1 MWNWNIPTNSRCI
14 PSKGHARKYYNQML
28 ALDRIKKDEFRK
40 VAGPSP
46 SALLTLRQRNLWTEG
61 RANLVLDANNN
72 NSVSPVTQM
81 NEQLSEETI
90 NVIAENYHIP
100 VSKRFDPYL
109 QCVKYP
115 TGEKEEIMLEYSD
128 GVVRNA
134 STSEEIV
141 ELTKNKFDYRF
152 TQLILEHERGL
163 VYSTTADGTFFIF
176 RLGSHSQNPQSIF
189 LFFDGREFSHFMIH
203 AGRDNYKPFNKFIL
217 EVVEKVTEG
226 RGRSKTLKFQVPK
239 HFISRKTQTVL
250 YTRFLV
256 ETSLYT
262 VSESKGM
269 SMISSKL
276 KQTILS
282 LPVLN
287 NKSLEELFKGVNL
300 STQSR
305 LLYPPEDI
313 IPKGS
318 TSITLSQNRR
328 SFSSYH
334 GARNNNKSSD
344 SSIKDHAYVTNRG
357 CVYTLSYPRILCIPG
372 YIVS

>member
-1 MWNWNIPTNSRCI
+1 
-14 PSKGHARKYYNQML
+14 
-28 ALDRIKKDEFRK
+28 
-40 VAGPSP
+40 
-46 SALLTLRQRNLWTEG
+46 
-61 RANLVLDANNN
+61 
-72 NSVSPVTQM
+72 
-81 NEQLSEETI
+81 
-90 NVIAENYHIP
+90 
-100 VSKRFDPYL
+100 
-109 QCVKYP
+109 
-115 TGEKEEIMLEYSD
+115 
-128 GVVRNA
+128 
-134 STSEEIV
+134 
-141 ELTKNKFDYRF
+141 
-152 TQLILEHERGL
+152 
-163 VYSTTADGTFFIF
+163 
-176 RLGSHSQNPQSIF
+176 
-189 LFFDGREFSHFMIH
+189 MIH
-203 AGRDNYKPFNKFIL
+203 AGTDNYKPFNKFIL

-318 TSITLSQNRR
+318 TSIT
-328 SFSSYH
+328 
-334 GARNNNKSSD
+334 
-344 SSIKDHAYVTNRG
+344 
-357 CVYTLSYPRILCIPG
+357 
-372 YIVS
+372 